1 MIFCSVPKIIICPQQ
16 GGKTM
21 SFSSDIKQE
30 LNKTNSLANKENV
43 KFELI
48 GYVISGNT
56 TVVKGKNL
64 RFSTESDYNINRFS
78 KLLSNLDIHHDID
91 ISGKTFNIVTKALDI
106 SKLEFL
112 EIRDN
117 AVFLKPEFED
127 IKASSSKDMQ
137 KDTQKNTRLEEN
149 MKAFI
154 RGTFMGAGSINN
166 PENSYHLE
174 IAVSNEENLSF
185 LKKQLEDFDI
195 HVKTLI
201 TINKFSVYLKEGEEI
216 SKLLALIGAN
226 KAVMQFEDIRIQKE
240 MRGKVN
246 RIVNC
251 ETANL
256 NKTINAA
263 IEQIAAIK
271 KLQKDGRFSKL
282 DDNLKEIAMLR
293 VENPDMSLVELGKLL
308 KEPVGKS
315 GVNYRLKKIVEIANG
330 K

>member
-1 MIFCSVPKIIICPQQ
+1 
-16 GGKTM
+16 M

-30 LNKTNSLANKENV
+30 LNKTNSLINKESV

-48 GYVISGNT
+48 GYCTSGNT
-56 TVVKGKNL
+56 DVIKGRNI

-78 KLLSNLDIHHDID
+78 KLLSNLEINHNID
-91 ISGKTFNIVTKALDI
+91 VNGKTFNIVTKGFDI
-106 SKLEFL
+106 NKLEYL
-112 EIRDN
+112 EIKEN
-117 AVFLKPEFED
+117 EIWLKSEITHIGSD
-127 IKASSSKDMQ
+127 KKA
-137 KDTQKNTRLEEN
+137 EE
-149 MKAFI
+149 KKRAFI
-154 RGTFMGAGSINN
+154 RGCFLGAGSINN

-174 IAVSNEENLSF
+174 IVLSNENNLKVVQEI
-185 LKKQLEDFDI
+185 LKDLEI
-195 HVKTLI
+195 YTKELI
-201 TINKFSVYLKEGEEI
+201 TKNRYSVYIKDGEEI

-226 KAVMQFEDIRIQKE
+226 KAVLQFEDIRIQKE

-271 KLQKDGRFSKL
+271 KLQEDGRFNKL
-282 DDNLKEIAMLR
+282 DDNLKEIAILR
-293 VENPDMSLVELGKLL
+293 IENPDMSLIELGKLL

-315 GVNYRLKKIVEIANG
+315 GVNYRLKKIMEIANG